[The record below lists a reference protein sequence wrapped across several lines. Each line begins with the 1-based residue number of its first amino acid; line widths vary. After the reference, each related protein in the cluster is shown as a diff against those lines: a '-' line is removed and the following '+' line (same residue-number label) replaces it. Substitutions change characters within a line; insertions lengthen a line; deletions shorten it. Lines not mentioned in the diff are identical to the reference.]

1 MVCEWRLGK
10 MRICNTQSTIDGIH
24 ICMLQC
30 NAMDSRNIYRIYKF
44 WARWMLRVGDRE
56 MGWFL
61 LSLGEPQ
68 SKPCGLSLPSGK
80 RLHNCG
86 KSQFLMGKSTIYM
99 AIFNSYVSLPEGMF
113 IIKTVL
119 SWGTRSPHV
128 SWDNS
133 PDFIGIS
140 LLTKS
145 VLF

>member
-30 NAMDSRNIYRIYKF
+30 NAMDSRNIYRIYTF

-61 LSLGEPQ
+61 LSLGEPH
-68 SKPCGLSLPSGK
+68 SKRCGLSLCSSFWV
-80 RLHNCG
+80 N
-86 KSQFLMGKSTIYM
+86 Y
-99 AIFNSYVSLPEGMF
+99 N
-113 IIKTVL
+113 
-119 SWGTRSPHV
+119 
-128 SWDNS
+128 
-133 PDFIGIS
+133 IS
-140 LLTKS
+140 LTWIKAIRGWFPLWTIWGRYNLPRSLKRCWVEVHDPPMFHGTTPQISSGSRSLTKS